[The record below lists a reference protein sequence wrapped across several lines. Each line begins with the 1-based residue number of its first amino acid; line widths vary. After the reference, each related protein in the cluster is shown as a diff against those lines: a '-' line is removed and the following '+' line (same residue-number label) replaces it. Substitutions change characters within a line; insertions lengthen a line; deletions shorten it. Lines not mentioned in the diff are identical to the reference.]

1 MVPNGRR
8 SRYTPMGYRT
18 KSWIKGMRVVQIG
31 LRVIQMI
38 AAGGLITVM
47 SVAGLMGWVIGVTV
61 SAQLAGCSH
70 TLLTSA

>member
-8 SRYTPMGYRT
+8 SKYRPLGYRT

-38 AAGGLITVM
+38 AAGGLITAM
-47 SVAGLMGWVIGVTV
+47 SVAGFIGWVLGVTV
-61 SAQLAGCSH
+61 SS
-70 TLLTSA
+70 